1 MRRGVECDLFQQ
13 YKNRIKWPLTL
24 REIDERGF
32 SLKKQRE
39 KESQALLSAIPKA
52 AVAVVLDERGENLSS
67 EELAH
72 SINTWREDRVQ
83 NLVFLIG
90 GSNGLSQNIRDRA
103 DLILAFGKAT
113 WPHLLIRGMLAEQI
127 YRAQQILLGHPYHRS

>member
-83 NLVFLIG
+83 NLVFLKI
-90 GSNGLSQNIRDRA
+90 SAIA
-103 DLILAFGKAT
+103 
-113 WPHLLIRGMLAEQI
+113 
-127 YRAQQILLGHPYHRS
+127 QILYSLLERLRGLIY